1 MLGANSHSCGR
12 GGFFLPWQKKDQGS
26 VGRLSQ
32 MFFRRDPILKIRQ
45 PVKKYCRFCNLI
57 QQLVF
62 IKIITQS

>member
-26 VGRLSQ
+26 VGKRSQ

-45 PVKKYCRFCNLI
+45 PVKKILQI
-57 QQLVF
+57 L
-62 IKIITQS
+62 QSYTTISFY